1 MVAMALTL
9 FSTPSISDFIEMLM
23 GFVSVSVCPSFVT
36 QVLNCQR
43 VNVPKRA
50 EDDVF
55 LLNIRVQMPSYG
67 FISYFV
73 ETQIIV
79 LLMNVHLIC
88 RGLKEIL
95 AIIYYCITVNIF
107 L

>member
-1 MVAMALTL
+1 MSVCNASQCARSLIRNAVVAMALTL

-23 GFVSVSVCPSFVT
+23 GFVSVSVCPSLVT

-55 LLNIRVQMPSYG
+55 LLNILVQMP
-67 FISYFV
+67 
-73 ETQIIV
+73 Q
-79 LLMNVHLIC
+79 LLFY
-88 RGLKEIL
+88 IL
-95 AIIYYCITVNIF
+95 FC
-107 L
+107 